1 MILEAVFQGPGV
13 GNFNQYL
20 LEIILIIFGA
30 FLLGYLFRHFLND
43 KLKRKVTSLEQELS
57 DLGKA
62 EHMENLHKDE
72 IAELK
77 NDLQNARE
85 AYSRAVSE
93 KLSLQTQLEEAKKQV
108 VAEPVIQDLP
118 LDSQNP
124 SIFQQDTPSTE
135 KDDLTIIEGVGP
147 KIQSLL
153 YEGGVSSY
161 AQIIEMN
168 PQAIR
173 DILIKSGPTYAVHDP
188 STWAEQSALAKAG
201 KLDELKALQK
211 ELKGGKRKS

>member
-1 MILEAVFQGPGV
+1 MIIEAVFQGPGA

-57 DLGKA
+57 EQQKS
-62 EHMENLHKDE
+62 EHMNNVHQEEISQLKADLENS
-72 IAELK
+72 
-77 NDLQNARE
+77 RE

-93 KLSLQTQLEEAKKQV
+93 KLSLQTQLEDVK
-108 VAEPVIQDLP
+108 
-118 LDSQNP
+118 SNP
-124 SIFQQDTPSTE
+124 SKEDDIKEPMASSSSEST

-153 YEGGVSSY
+153 NEGGVHSY
-161 AQIIEMN
+161 DQIIQMN

-188 STWAEQSALAKAG
+188 TTWAEQSVLAKNG
-201 KLDELKALQK
+201 EIEKLKMLQK